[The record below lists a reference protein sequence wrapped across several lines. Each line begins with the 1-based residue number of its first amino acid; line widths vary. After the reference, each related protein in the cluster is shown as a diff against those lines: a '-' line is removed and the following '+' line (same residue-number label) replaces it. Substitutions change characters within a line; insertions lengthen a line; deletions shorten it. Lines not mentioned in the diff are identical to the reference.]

1 MAVQIIEGELIL
13 SGMVGDDFWGDGFTA
28 SQVIQALAQLGRGSD
43 VCIRL
48 NSGGGIAT
56 EGAAIHAALR
66 AHRGQ
71 VTVIVEG
78 IAASAASLIAVA
90 GDTVEM
96 ALGAVM
102 MIHDPA
108 TVTWGTV
115 EDHEESIAML
125 ESLASS
131 YADTYAEKT
140 GAAPDAM
147 RTLMK
152 AETWLTAQQAVDQK
166 FADRLSAANSN
177 DPAEPTAFA
186 YRVYA
191 KAPEAIVALA
201 DAKGWKARSIR
212 PAAAL
217 SAGPAPA
224 PAGAPP
230 AAPLA
235 VSTPPAAPAAQTAKQ
250 EPTMANPLNE
260 TDVRSDE
267 RAKATARIKAIMNH
281 DEAKGREAMAEHLA
295 YETAHDAEAAV
306 ALLKVAPKAA
316 APGETDNTTS
326 FMQRKQ
332 GQGDGLGAPLAKP
345 ASDGTMAWKKAIA
358 DVNRGFGGAR

>member
-13 SGMVGDDFWGDGFTA
+13 SGMVGDDFWGDGFTS

-56 EGAAIHAALR
+56 EGAAIHAALK

-96 ALGAVM
+96 ALGAVL

-108 TVTWGTV
+108 TVTFGTV
-115 EDHEESIAML
+115 EDHQESIAML

-147 RTLMK
+147 RALMR

-166 FADRLSAANSN
+166 FADRLCAANSN

-217 SAGPAPA
+217 AVGPSPA
-224 PAGAPP
+224 TAGAPP
-230 AAPLA
+230 AAPVA
-235 VSTPPAAPAAQTAKQ
+235 VSSPPAAPAAQPAKQ
-250 EPTMANPLNE
+250 EPTMAEVNE
-260 TDVRSDE
+260 NDVRADE
-267 RAKATARIKAIMNH
+267 RTKATARIKAIMSH
-281 DEAKGREAMAEHLA
+281 EEAKGRETMAEHLA
-295 YETAHDAEAAV
+295 YETTHDAEAAI

-316 APGETDNTTS
+316 APGETETTTS

-332 GQGDGLGAPLAKP
+332 GQVDGLGAP
-345 ASDGTMAWKKAIA
+345 SMAAPGGVKAA
-358 DVNRGFGGAR
+358 WGKAVAGVNARVGGRR